1 MCLCLNSELAA
12 IQNLLSF
19 AFLIH
24 RGYLPV
30 VSCSEHNLLI
40 NFQFIDPKGNL
51 SLLCTGYCYNK
62 MLHKGASK
70 IKAFYVHF
78 NQYHFY
84 LIYSPV
90 LNFLAA
96 SKTKKWY
103 CQFYRCKKITTM
115 VTTGWQTVREK
126 SEFFQVSEKY
136 LFRQGNLSFFFF
148 QGKAKE
154 FWNQTFEATML
165 HTRKKLWNGNIF
177 RFCFCFLHYF
187 ILSFWDKMIF
197 WHCISLKY
205 YNN

>member
-1 MCLCLNSELAA
+1 MCLCLNSELAD

-40 NFQFIDPKGNL
+40 NFQFINPKGNL

-90 LNFLAA
+90 LNFLAT

-126 SEFFQVSEKY
+126 SEFFQVREKY

-148 QGKAKE
+148 SGKGQGILKPDVWSNHVTHKE
-154 FWNQTFEATML
+154 KTME
-165 HTRKKLWNGNIF
+165 W
-177 RFCFCFLHYF
+177 
-187 ILSFWDKMIF
+187 
-197 WHCISLKY
+197 
-205 YNN
+205 

>member
-1 MCLCLNSELAA
+1 MCLCLNSELAD

-96 SKTKKWY
+96 ARLKND
-103 CQFYRCKKITTM
+103 
-115 VTTGWQTVREK
+115 TVN
-126 SEFFQVSEKY
+126 SID
-136 LFRQGNLSFFFF
+136 
-148 QGKAKE
+148 A
-154 FWNQTFEATML
+154 
-165 HTRKKLWNGNIF
+165 KKLPPW
-177 RFCFCFLHYF
+177 L
-187 ILSFWDKMIF
+187 LPVDKQSGKSQNF
-197 WHCISLKY
+197 
-205 YNN
+205 

>member
-51 SLLCTGYCYNK
+51 SLLCTGYFYNK

-165 HTRKKLWNGNIF
+165 HTRKKTMEW
-177 RFCFCFLHYF
+177 
-187 ILSFWDKMIF
+187 
-197 WHCISLKY
+197 
-205 YNN
+205 

>member
-1 MCLCLNSELAA
+1 MCLCMNSELAD

-126 SEFFQVSEKY
+126 SEFFQVREKY

-148 QGKAKE
+148 FRE
-154 FWNQTFEATML
+154 RPRNFE
-165 HTRKKLWNGNIF
+165 TRRLKQPCYTQENNYGMVIF
-177 RFCFCFLHYF
+177 FVVVF
-187 ILSFWDKMIF
+187 LSFIISF
-197 WHCISLKY
+197 WVSGIKWYFGIVSV
-205 YNN
+205 

>member
-1 MCLCLNSELAA
+1 MCLCLNSELAD

-62 MLHKGASK
+62 MLHKGALK

-115 VTTGWQTVREK
+115 VTTGWQTVRERPRNFETRRLK
-126 SEFFQVSEKY
+126 QPCYTQGKNYGMVIFFVFVFVSFIISFWVSEIK
-136 LFRQGNLSFFFF
+136 
-148 QGKAKE
+148 
-154 FWNQTFEATML
+154 W
-165 HTRKKLWNGNIF
+165 
-177 RFCFCFLHYF
+177 YF
-187 ILSFWDKMIF
+187 GIVSV
-197 WHCISLKY
+197 
-205 YNN
+205 

>member
-1 MCLCLNSELAA
+1 MCLCLNSELAD

-90 LNFLAA
+90 LNFWLQARLKNDTVNSIDA
-96 SKTKKWY
+96 KKLPPWLLPVDKQSGKSQNFFKSGKSIY
-103 CQFYRCKKITTM
+103 L
-115 VTTGWQTVREK
+115 GREFK
-126 SEFFQVSEKY
+126 
-136 LFRQGNLSFFFF
+136 FFFF
-148 QGKAKE
+148 FSGKGQG
-154 FWNQTFEATML
+154 
-165 HTRKKLWNGNIF
+165 
-177 RFCFCFLHYF
+177 
-187 ILSFWDKMIF
+187 ILKPDV
-197 WHCISLKY
+197 
-205 YNN
+205 

>member
-1 MCLCLNSELAA
+1 MCLCLNSELAD

-51 SLLCTGYCYNK
+51 SLLFTGYCYNK

-126 SEFFQVSEKY
+126 SEFFQVREKY
-136 LFRQGNLSFFFF
+136 LFRQGNLSIIFFFRERPRNF
-148 QGKAKE
+148 ENRRLRQPCYTQGK
-154 FWNQTFEATML
+154 NYGMV
-165 HTRKKLWNGNIF
+165 IF
-177 RFCFCFLHYF
+177 FVFVF
-187 ILSFWDKMIF
+187 LSFIISF
-197 WHCISLKY
+197 WVSGIKWYFGIVSV
-205 YNN
+205 

>member
-1 MCLCLNSELAA
+1 MCLCLNSELAD

-30 VSCSEHNLLI
+30 VSCSKHNLLI
-40 NFQFIDPKGNL
+40 NFQFINPEGNL

-126 SEFFQVSEKY
+126 SEFFQVRKKY
-136 LFRQGNLSFFFF
+136 LFRLGNLSFFFF
-148 QGKAKE
+148 SGKGQGILKTDVWSNHVTHKE
-154 FWNQTFEATML
+154 KTME
-165 HTRKKLWNGNIF
+165 W
-177 RFCFCFLHYF
+177 
-187 ILSFWDKMIF
+187 
-197 WHCISLKY
+197 
-205 YNN
+205 

>member
-1 MCLCLNSELAA
+1 MCLCLNSELAD

-40 NFQFIDPKGNL
+40 NFQFTDPKGNL
-51 SLLCTGYCYNK
+51 NLLCTGYCYNK

-115 VTTGWQTVREK
+115 VTTDWQTVREK
-126 SEFFQVSEKY
+126 SEFFQVREKY
-136 LFRQGNLSFFFF
+136 LFRQG
-148 QGKAKE
+148 
-154 FWNQTFEATML
+154 
-165 HTRKKLWNGNIF
+165 I
-177 RFCFCFLHYF
+177 
-187 ILSFWDKMIF
+187 
-197 WHCISLKY
+197 
-205 YNN
+205 